1 MDRGI
6 GKLGLAGNKKAF
18 WLDYFF
24 LPRPM
29 ILIPVSTFF
38 LLGVYHGKNATEN
51 SIVIIN
57 LLYGILSF
65 TALIGAIYI
74 INQITDKKTD
84 LANNKL
90 FLIPREIISVKA
102 ARIEAVILIIISFF
116 TAILF
121 LSKAFIII
129 LLLSLL
135 LGLAY
140 SIEPFRFKKRPILD
154 VASNAVGN
162 GILNIFAGWIVTG
175 YQIAGWEI
183 LLPYPFAVA
192 SVHLVT
198 TIADIEGDRKNNLKT
213 SGVVLGQ
220 RKGIIISVILMGLAV
235 ITALLVNNKTA
246 LSASLFS
253 LPFYFV
259 PVLTKTAHL
268 SQSRILFPA
277 KISTLIFSVVAGVL
291 FRFYLPCLAVI
302 VLLTYLYYKF
312 RFQIAYPSL
321 K

>member
-1 MDRGI
+1 M
-6 GKLGLAGNKKAF
+6 GLAGNKKPLWF
-18 WLDYFF
+18 DYFF

-38 LLGVYHGKNATEN
+38 LLGAYHGQNTTEN
-51 SIVIIN
+51 SIIIIN

-65 TALIGAIYI
+65 TALIGAVYI
-74 INQITDKKTD
+74 INQITDKETD

-102 ARIEAVILIIISFF
+102 ALIEAIILLTISFF
-116 TAILF
+116 SAILF
-121 LSKAFIII
+121 LSKGFIII

-140 SIEPFRFKKRPILD
+140 SIEPIRFKKRPVLD

-162 GILNIFAGWIVTG
+162 GILNTFAGWIATG
-175 YQIAGWEI
+175 CQITGWEI

-192 SVHLVT
+192 SVHLMT
-198 TIADIEGDRKNNLKT
+198 TLADTEGDRKNNLKT
-213 SGVVLGQ
+213 SGVALGQ
-220 RKGIIISVILMGLAV
+220 REGVIISVILMSLAV
-235 ITALLVNNKTA
+235 ITALIVNNKPA
-246 LSASLFS
+246 LYATLLS
-253 LPFYFV
+253 LPFYSV

-277 KISTLIFSVVAGVL
+277 KTSTLIFSVVAGIL
-291 FRFYLPCLAVI
+291 FRFYLPCLSVI

-312 RFQIAYPSL
+312 RFQITYPSL